1 MSKIITVF
9 ILIFFVVSCRE
20 DAKPLKPGN
29 PKSDTT
35 KPVAAPAS
43 VLPPVKGNIDT
54 GSKTTGAGMIKAMRQ
69 VAVVKTSFRP
79 SRLLI
84 LINKHDTVIEDV
96 STPSMILSKCYNVTI
111 KNCRIG
117 PGSKPGITLSQCT
130 NINIDSCYL
139 YGVST
144 GIYAE
149 NCKAV
154 SITNCQAKNMMGPFP
169 KGQFVQFRGVSGGG
183 NRVSFNKFENI
194 QGQSYTEDA
203 ISLYKC
209 NGLPIDPIRIESNWI
224 RGGGPSKSGGGIMLG
239 DGGGSNQ
246 VAKNNILVDPGQ
258 YGMAISGGSF
268 MSIVNNTIYAKA
280 ASFTNVGL
288 YYRNYTKLP
297 SANICIAKNAVNYT
311 NSKLQLNNTL
321 LGPGEHAPVGW
332 NTNVYKT
339 GLNSSILPASIVSGA
354 IFPSDHQ

>member
-1 MSKIITVF
+1 MSRITTIS
-9 ILIFFVVSCRE
+9 ILFFLVTFVVSCNE
-20 DAKPLKPGN
+20 DTKPIKSVD
-29 PKSDTT
+29 PKRDTT
-35 KPVAAPAS
+35 KAVAAP
-43 VLPPVKGNIDT
+43 VTGTIDT
-54 GSKTTGAGMIKAMRQ
+54 GSKTIGATMVKAMRRAS
-69 VAVVKTSFRP
+69 VSKTAFQP
-79 SRLLI
+79 SKLLI
-84 LINKHDTVIEDV
+84 LINKHDTVIQGV
-96 STPSMILSKCYNVTI
+96 STPSMIFFKCSNVTI

-117 PGSKPGITLSQCT
+117 PGGKPGITLSQCT
-130 NINIDSCYL
+130 HVRIDSCYL
-139 YGVST
+139 YQVST

-194 QGQSYTEDA
+194 FGQSYTEDA
-203 ISLYKC
+203 ISMYNC
-209 NGLPIDPIRIESNWI
+209 NGAPADPIRIESNWI

-258 YGMAISGGSF
+258 YGMAVSGGSF

-297 SANICIAKNAVNYT
+297 SANIYIAKNAVNYT
-311 NSKLQLNNTL
+311 NSKISVKQHLTR
-321 LGPGEHAPVGW
+321 PGRACPH
-332 NTNVYKT
+332 
-339 GLNSSILPASIVSGA
+339 GLEYQYL
-354 IFPSDHQ
+354 